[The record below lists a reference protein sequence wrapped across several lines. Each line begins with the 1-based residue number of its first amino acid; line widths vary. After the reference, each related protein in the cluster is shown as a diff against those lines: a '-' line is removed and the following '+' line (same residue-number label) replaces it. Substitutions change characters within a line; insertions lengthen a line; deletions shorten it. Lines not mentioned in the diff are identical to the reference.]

1 MIESLLQATNSWS
14 DQLSLGLLVFALRA
28 TVLLLAAFL
37 ATRLLK
43 DASAATRHLVWTAA
57 VAGVVALPLLSVV
70 VPAWE
75 VPVVTITAKTDAPL
89 AIVAEAPQER
99 TAVVAPQERTIV
111 NPIAPGPTAPTAA
124 AAVPSAEKA
133 GPSFIESLT
142 ATTIVASLWLAFAGL
157 LLVRLAIANARVS
170 GWKRASQIVD
180 DGRWNSLMRRLT
192 RDYQIERPVV
202 LLQNDETDVPVTW
215 GVVYPVVL
223 IPANADEWD
232 EEQRI
237 AVLTH
242 ELAHVKRFDALSQMI
257 GQVALALLWFHPL
270 AWVAVRR
277 MRQEREHACDDFVLA
292 AGARASRYA
301 DDLLGLARRLARP
314 TAPAAAALAM
324 ARRSELEGRLLAIL
338 DPAIKRGAV
347 QKGKVGALAILVLL
361 CAIPLSAF
369 KPGARVNFAP
379 ENESP
384 VAQVQTSAQAPKID
398 EKPSVAL
405 ATPVATTAKP
415 DSSSN
420 ELDALI
426 AQLRG
431 MRPAVTRLGAQLP
444 ALARFGRDTE
454 PQSQPVDVATLL
466 DVTRAAKRMTSDYE
480 KGQLLTLIAKR
491 YVRNDSLRDAYLDAA
506 FTMSSDFERS
516 NAIVALLKRDSI
528 PSYSTAKV
536 LRSAKGMTSD
546 ASRGVVL
553 KSVSPE
559 TFADTTVQRAYM
571 EVITAMTSDY
581 ERSAAI
587 GTLIKASGLGQ
598 AVQLGILR
606 ATTAISGN
614 NDKANVLLL
623 FLSRQGLA
631 DDAVRRSFMK
641 AAETLS
647 SDYDYRRVM
656 MAVMR

>member
-37 ATRLLK
+37 ATRLLR
-43 DASAATRHLVWTAA
+43 DASAATRHLIWTAA

-70 VPAWE
+70 VPTWD
-75 VPVVTITAKTDAPL
+75 VPVVTITARTDAPL
-89 AIVAEAPQER
+89 ASLAETADARTPVVHEER
-99 TAVVAPQERTIV
+99 ARTT
-111 NPIAPGPTAPTAA
+111 PAAPGPTAPTG
-124 AAVPSAEKA
+124 AAVASSAPDA
-133 GPSFIESLT
+133 GPSFFERLSA
-142 ATTIVASLWLAFAGL
+142 ATMMASLWLAIAGL

-170 GWKRASQIVD
+170 GWKRASDIVD

-192 RDYQIERPVV
+192 RDYHIERPVV
-202 LLQNDETDVPVTW
+202 LLQSGETDVPVTW

-223 IPANADEWD
+223 IPANADDWD

-257 GQVALALLWFHPL
+257 GQIALALLWFHPL

-347 QKGKVGALAILVLL
+347 QKGKVGVLAVLVLL

-369 KPGARVNFAP
+369 KPAARVNFAP
-379 ENESP
+379 AESP
-384 VAQVQTSAQAPKID
+384 VVQVQTSAPAPKAD
-398 EKPSVAL
+398 KKPSVAL
-405 ATPVATTAKP
+405 AAPLEPNAKL

-426 AQLRG
+426 AQLG
-431 MRPAVTRLGAQLP
+431 GVRPAVTKLGAQLP
-444 ALARFGRDTE
+444 ALTRFGRDTE
-454 PQSQPVDVATLL
+454 PQPVDVATLI
-466 DVTRAAKRMTSDYE
+466 DVTRSVKRMSSDYE
-480 KGQLLTLIAKR
+480 KTQLLNAVAKR
-491 YVRNDSLRDAYLDAA
+491 YVRNDSLRDAYLDAV
-506 FTMSSDFERS
+506 FSMSSDYDRS
-516 NAIVALLKRDSI
+516 NALVKLLQKDSI
-528 PSYSTAKV
+528 PSYSTARV

-546 ASRGVVL
+546 ASRSLVL
-553 KSVSPE
+553 KSISPS

-571 EVITAMTSDY
+571 DVITAMTSDY
-581 ERSAAI
+581 ERSNAI
-587 GTLIKASGLGQ
+587 GALIKAPQLSL
-598 AVQLGILR
+598 AVQLGIIR
-606 ATTAISGN
+606 ATSAITSS

-623 FLSRQGLA
+623 FLSKQGLG
-631 DDAVRRSFMK
+631 DENVRRAFMR
-641 AAETLS
+641 ASETLS

-656 MAVMR
+656 QALMR

>member
-1 MIESLLQATNSWS
+1 MIDSLLQATNSWS

-37 ATRLLK
+37 ASRLLK
-43 DASAATRHLVWTAA
+43 ESSAATRHLIWTAA
-57 VAGVVALPLLSVV
+57 VAGVVLLPLLSVV
-70 VPAWE
+70 VPTWD
-75 VPVVTITAKTDAPL
+75 VPVVTITAKADAPL
-89 AIVAEAPQER
+89 STVAEATQDR
-99 TAVVAPQERTIV
+99 ATVAAPQQRAV
-111 NPIAPGPTAPTAA
+111 SSPVSPGPTAPS
-124 AAVPSAEKA
+124 SAHEA
-133 GPSFIESLT
+133 GPSFLERLS
-142 ATTIVASLWLAFAGL
+142 ATTILASIWLAVAGL
-157 LLVRLAIANARVS
+157 LLLRLAIANARVS
-170 GWKRASQIVD
+170 GWKRASEIVD

-192 RDYQIERPVV
+192 RDYDIERPVV
-202 LLQNDETDVPVTW
+202 LLQSGATDVPVTW

-223 IPANADEWD
+223 IPANADDWD

-257 GQVALALLWFHPL
+257 GQVALSLLWFHPL

-301 DDLLGLARRLARP
+301 DDLLGLARRLSRP

-347 QKGKVGALAILVLL
+347 QKGKVGALAFLVLL

-379 ENESP
+379 EKETP
-384 VAQVQTSAQAPKID
+384 VAQEQASAGAPQVD

-405 ATPVATTAKP
+405 TAPVAKSTSP
-415 DSSSN
+415 ESSSN
-420 ELDALI
+420 GLDALI
-426 AQLRG
+426 AQLQG
-431 MRPAVTRLGAQLP
+431 VRPAVTKLGEQLP
-444 ALARFGRDTE
+444 ALSGFARDTE
-454 PQSQPVDVATLL
+454 PQSPPVDVATLL
-466 DVTRAAKRMTSDYE
+466 EVTRAAKRMTSDYE
-480 KGQLLTLIAKR
+480 KGQLLSMIAKR
-491 YVRNDSLRDAYLDAA
+491 YVRDDSLRDAYLDAA
-506 FTMSSDFERS
+506 FTMSSDYERS
-516 NAIVALLKRDSI
+516 KAIVALLHRDSI

-536 LRSAKGMTSD
+536 LRSAKAMSSD
-546 ASRGVVL
+546 ASRGIVL

-559 TFADTTVQRAYM
+559 TFADTSVQRAYM
-571 EVITAMTSDY
+571 EVITAMTSDF
-581 ERSAAI
+581 ERAQAVSV
-587 GTLIKASGLGQ
+587 LIKAPKLSQ

-614 NDKANVLLL
+614 NDKANTLLL
-623 FLSRQGLA
+623 FLARQGLA
-631 DDAVRRSFMK
+631 DDAVRRAFMK

-647 SDYDYRRVM
+647 ADYDYRRVM
-656 MAVMR
+656 QQVMR